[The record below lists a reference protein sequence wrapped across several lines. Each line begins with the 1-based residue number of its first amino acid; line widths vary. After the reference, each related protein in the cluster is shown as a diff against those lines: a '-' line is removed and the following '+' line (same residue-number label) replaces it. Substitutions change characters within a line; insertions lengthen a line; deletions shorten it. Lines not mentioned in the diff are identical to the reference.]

1 MYSRY
6 DAGGPLGAPAFASDG
21 AVSAAPSNRTR
32 TPEADHMVKH
42 PGVEKVAL
50 AYSGGL
56 DTSVMI
62 PWLTENYGCEVVA
75 VVADVGQRED
85 FEAIAAKALATG
97 ASECRVIDLKD
108 AFAREC
114 IVPALKAGAIYER
127 RYLLG
132 TALAR
137 PVIARAQ
144 VEVAIE
150 TGCDA
155 VAHGCTGK
163 GNDQVRF
170 ELTYKALA
178 PHLTIIAPWRE
189 WEIHSRDDAFDY
201 AAARG
206 IPVPG
211 SRSKPYSIDRNL
223 WHTSFEGGILEDPGA
238 AAPAELHD
246 LTVDPIDAPDEPQ
259 DVVIGFDGGVP
270 VRLDGEAFEP
280 ADLIVRLNRIAG
292 AHGVGWI
299 DLVENRLVGMKSR
312 GVYETPAGTVLLAAL
327 ADLEAITLDRDTAAF
342 KRGVGAR
349 YSELVYQGLWYSPL
363 RTALDAFLD
372 EAHATVTG
380 EVTIRLYKGHATA
393 VSRTSPYSL
402 YREDLATFDE
412 DQVYKHADAGGF
424 IRLWGLPSGIAH
436 RMRSSARQT
445 GSPAEGETAGRGSAD
460 PAPRERPP
468 HEPTARHRTGGSR
481 DTTPVRG

>member
-1 MYSRY
+1 MTEH
-6 DAGGPLGAPAFASDG
+6 SDI
-21 AVSAAPSNRTR
+21 
-32 TPEADHMVKH
+32 K
-42 PGVEKVAL
+42 KVAL

-56 DTSVMI
+56 DTSVMVT
-62 PWLTENYGCEVVA
+62 WLRENYGCEVVA

-85 FEAIAAKALATG
+85 FEAIEAKALATG
-97 ASECRVIDLKD
+97 AVECHVVDLREALASECI
-108 AFAREC
+108 A
-114 IVPALKAGAIYER
+114 PALRAGAIYER

-144 VEVAIE
+144 VEVALA

-170 ELTYKALA
+170 ELTYRALA
-178 PHLTIIAPWRE
+178 PHLKVIAPWRE

-201 AAARG
+201 AAERG

-223 WHTSFEGGILEDPGA
+223 WHTSFEGGVLEDPA
-238 AAPAELHD
+238 VAAPGDLRD
-246 LTVDPIDAPDEPQ
+246 LTVDPVDAPDSPE
-259 DVVIGFDGGVP
+259 DVTIGFHQGVA
-270 VRLDGEAFEP
+270 VSLNGEPMSP
-280 ADLIVRLNRIAG
+280 ATLIETLNGIAG
-292 AHGVGWI
+292 AHGVGRV

-349 YSELVYQGLWYSPL
+349 YAELVYQGLWFSPL
-363 RTALDAFLD
+363 REALDAFL
-372 EAHATVTG
+372 ESAHVTVTG
-380 EVTIRLYKGHATA
+380 EVTVQLYKGHATA
-393 VSRTSPYSL
+393 IARTSPHSL
-402 YREDLATFDE
+402 YREDLATFDA
-412 DQVYKHADAGGF
+412 DAVYDHADAGGF

-436 RMRSSARQT
+436 RVRRARQA
-445 GSPAEGETAGRGSAD
+445 PPVAPVDPSAVD
-460 PAPRERPP
+460 SIELPAPNAAARPG
-468 HEPTARHRTGGSR
+468 TTRRATQTGA
-481 DTTPVRG
+481 

>member
-1 MYSRY
+1 
-6 DAGGPLGAPAFASDG
+6 
-21 AVSAAPSNRTR
+21 
-32 TPEADHMVKH
+32 MVEQ
-42 PGVEKVAL
+42 PGVKKVAL

-62 PWLTENYGCEVVA
+62 PWLRENYGCEVVA

-85 FEAIAAKALATG
+85 FAEIEAKALATG
-97 ASECRVIDLKD
+97 ASECRVVDLRE
-108 AFAREC
+108 AFASEC

-144 VEVAIE
+144 VEVALE

-170 ELTYKALA
+170 ELTYRALA
-178 PHLTIIAPWRE
+178 PHLKVIAPWRE
-189 WEIHSRDDAFDY
+189 WELHSRDDAFDY
-201 AAARG
+201 AAERNIA
-206 IPVPG
+206 VPG

-223 WHTSFEGGILEDPGA
+223 WHTSFEGGILENPAA
-238 AAPAELHD
+238 AAPADLRD
-246 LTVDPIDAPDEPQ
+246 LTVDPVEAPDEPQ
-259 DVVIGFDGGVP
+259 DVVIGFSQ
-270 VRLDGEAFEP
+270 GEAVSIDGVALSP
-280 ADLIVRLNRIAG
+280 ATLIETLNTIAG
-292 AHGVGWI
+292 AHGVGQV

-349 YSELVYQGLWYSPL
+349 YAELVYQGLWYSPL
-363 RTALDAFLD
+363 REALDGFLD
-372 EAHATVTG
+372 EALATVSG
-380 EVTIRLYKGHATA
+380 EVTVRLYKGHAMA
-393 VSRTSPYSL
+393 VARTSPHSL
-402 YREDLATFDE
+402 YREDLATFD
-412 DQVYKHADAGGF
+412 ADAVYDQADAAGF

-436 RMRSSARQT
+436 RVRQSAIGGNGSAAAPGAVEPVALDVAVP
-445 GSPAEGETAGRGSAD
+445 GSPQRPASRTRTA
-460 PAPRERPP
+460 
-468 HEPTARHRTGGSR
+468 PTSG
-481 DTTPVRG
+481 